1 MIGWRLVNVLA
12 MLVMPFLLVGI
23 VNRVKSLWSG
33 RRGAPIF
40 QLLFDVLR
48 LMRKRPVYSDTT
60 TALFRI
66 APWVFLVTC
75 VGSAAIAPLIGG
87 RPVASFSFDFVW
99 FAYVWGLGRVALM
112 LAALDTGSSFEGMG
126 AAREALF
133 SAILEP
139 ALFLVAGSLT
149 AFSDTHT
156 LYQAVMLH
164 QSSVGYA
171 TAWLASVFVLFI
183 VIQVETGRMPID
195 DPTTHLELTM
205 AHEVMILDHSG
216 PDLAAVQTGSAI
228 KLFVGTSIL
237 ACLMNPF
244 SGQGNL
250 LCAVV
255 NLGLSV
261 VLAILIGTVESVIA
275 RLKLRAVPQY
285 IAVGLASATVALLS
299 TLLRTGTTP

>member
-1 MIGWRLVNVLA
+1 MIALELANVVSL
-12 MLVMPFLLVGI
+12 LVMPFLLLGV

-40 QLLFDVLR
+40 QLAFDVLR
-48 LMRKRPVYSDTT
+48 LLKKKPVYSETT
-60 TALFRI
+60 TPLFRI
-66 APWVFLVTC
+66 APYVFLVTC
-75 VGSAAIAPLIGG
+75 VGSAIIAPLTGG
-87 RPVASFSFDFVW
+87 KPFASFSFDFVW

-126 AAREALF
+126 AAREAFF

-139 ALFLVAGSLT
+139 ALFLVAGALT
-149 AFSDTHT
+149 AFSGTHT
-156 LYQAVMLH
+156 LSEAVVIH

-171 TAWLASVFVLFI
+171 TAWTASVIVLFI

-205 AHEVMILDHSG
+205 VHEVMILDHSG
-216 PDLAAVQTGSAI
+216 PDLAAVQCGSAI
-228 KLFVGTSIL
+228 KMFVGSSIL
-237 ACLMNPF
+237 AALINPF
-244 SGQGNL
+244 SGEGT
-250 LCAVV
+250 AVCVLV

-261 VLAILIGTVESVIA
+261 VLAVVIGTMESIIA

-285 IAVGLASATVALLS
+285 IAVALVAGAVALLS
-299 TLLRTGTTP
+299 TTWGGIGG